1 MNTLFIDTSSSYL
14 DVAII
19 KNNIVFEKKIES
31 INEHSTYAMPT
42 IESLFNEQT
51 IKPNDISNIMVING
65 PGSFTGLRIGVTIAK
80 VYAWSFNLKLIPISS
95 LKAYALSYNNYDY
108 YISVIDARRGF
119 VYASIYDKNYNEV
132 IDEQYISI
140 EELYKKIKTLN
151 NYLLIGNIDIEDIKS
166 TSPILDIKRI
176 YEYYKNESGVNPHS
190 LVPNYLK
197 RVEAEEKLE
206 AKNDSRI

>member
-42 IESLFNEQT
+42 IESLFNEQN

-80 VYAWSFNLKLIPISS
+80 VYAWSFNLKLIPVSS

-132 IDEQYISI
+132 IDEQYISV

-197 RVEAEEKLE
+197 RVEAEEILE